1 MEVFHWLANLPVRRY
16 RRPPP
21 GGYLVQWPP
30 RHSCSQRSD
39 DVDPVYWGLLY
50 KLIWEDAERGKCVG
64 PCSCTASVHSCQW
77 RQAEWL
83 DLHVS
88 LNVVVLNS
96 LYACFWVW
104 CSGQTTVSYGK
115 SFCGCFCLGS
125 CPFLCV
131 WFAVSFDE
139 TQVWLGDLR
148 VVWLA
153 CVMVGLLW
161 FACISGPFRSLY
173 KWRFYCLC
181 SCKDR
186 ASVRHRPYSR
196 KKNTHGLYTDAL
208 VATTRTFEAWS
219 RQSTPERS
227 LRCLPWC
234 ILAFRKPCCWFLQL
248 LSFSP
253 PFNLLGQWAWPYR
266 VWRQSPWICVV
277 FVWCGSGPVLFRC
290 FSAGEIK
297 SGRKI
302 CGSSLLPLFVFSRL
316 LSVFRWCASVVKP
329 KSFIF
334 LAHFFAASWQDRAL
348 ERDPPQQR
356 KKNAHLTCQ
365 VSVYGHCESQ
375 LHHDAPNT
383 KSCTVQLISQR
394 PL

>member
-1 MEVFHWLANLPVRRY
+1 MEVLHWLANLPVRRY

-64 PCSCTASVHSCQW
+64 PCSCTASVHSYQW

-88 LNVVVLNS
+88 LNVMVLNS

-148 VVWLA
+148 VVWLV

-173 KWRFYCLC
+173 KWCIYCLC

-196 KKNTHGLYTDAL
+196 KKKRVVIILGEMNGFRLPVHPGCTVYAVHSWWNWMVSVPTSLSEWIHSPWFDLGLVVWKGYRPRVRL
-208 VATTRTFEAWS
+208 VLAGGHASAW
-219 RQSTPERS
+219 
-227 LRCLPWC
+227 
-234 ILAFRKPCCWFLQL
+234 
-248 LSFSP
+248 FSP
-253 PFNLLGQWAWPYR
+253 FWRGPAPGAQRYQAVLSLGDQPWK
-266 VWRQSPWICVV
+266 VCEQSAIPA
-277 FVWCGSGPVLFRC
+277 SGPLCSR
-290 FSAGEIK
+290 SHAAAKRAG
-297 SGRKI
+297 SW
-302 CGSSLLPLFVFSRL
+302 LP
-316 LSVFRWCASVVKP
+316 
-329 KSFIF
+329 
-334 LAHFFAASWQDRAL
+334 
-348 ERDPPQQR
+348 
-356 KKNAHLTCQ
+356 
-365 VSVYGHCESQ
+365 
-375 LHHDAPNT
+375 
-383 KSCTVQLISQR
+383 
-394 PL
+394 

>member
-16 RRPPP
+16 RRPPVL
-21 GGYLVQWPP
+21 GGYLVQGTP

-50 KLIWEDAERGKCVG
+50 KLIWEDAERGKFVG

-148 VVWLA
+148 VVWLV

-186 ASVRHRPYSR
+186 ATVRHRPYSR
-196 KKNTHGLYTDAL
+196 KKKWLSTAL
-208 VATTRTFEAWS
+208 RV
-219 RQSTPERS
+219 
-227 LRCLPWC
+227 
-234 ILAFRKPCCWFLQL
+234 L
-248 LSFSP
+248 LCYAGRWTKMMTNAS
-253 PFNLLGQWAWPYR
+253 
-266 VWRQSPWICVV
+266 
-277 FVWCGSGPVLFRC
+277 GSV
-290 FSAGEIK
+290 
-297 SGRKI
+297 
-302 CGSSLLPLFVFSRL
+302 
-316 LSVFRWCASVVKP
+316 
-329 KSFIF
+329 
-334 LAHFFAASWQDRAL
+334 WQDPCRLNNLANCV
-348 ERDPPQQR
+348 EF
-356 KKNAHLTCQ
+356 
-365 VSVYGHCESQ
+365 
-375 LHHDAPNT
+375 APA
-383 KSCTVQLISQR
+383 CTHSD
-394 PL
+394 

>member
-1 MEVFHWLANLPVRRY
+1 MANLIFCNHVDFRLAFAVQAWSHRIFWFHAICTTKTFLHAFSSMWALPIAEEYHWQSSIVLQACTAPYEIRGTALPGVKAVWKFFTGLRTFLCAATAG
-16 RRPPP
+16 PPA
-21 GGYLVQWPP
+21 GGYLVQGTP

-50 KLIWEDAERGKCVG
+50 KLIWEDAERGKFVG

-148 VVWLA
+148 VVWLV

-186 ASVRHRPYSR
+186 AIVRHRPYSR
-196 KKNTHGLYTDAL
+196 KKKGSQ
-208 VATTRTFEAWS
+208 VPSKGSQVKVPKVPS
-219 RQSTPERS
+219 RFPQ
-227 LRCLPWC
+227 
-234 ILAFRKPCCWFLQL
+234 
-248 LSFSP
+248 
-253 PFNLLGQWAWPYR
+253 
-266 VWRQSPWICVV
+266 
-277 FVWCGSGPVLFRC
+277 GSQ
-290 FSAGEIK
+290 
-297 SGRKI
+297 
-302 CGSSLLPLFVFSRL
+302 GSSRFPQGSQKVPTRFPQGSFKVPCKVPKTYPQGSFKVSSRFPEGSQVFQGSQGCIVKVPSRFPRLHCKRFSRIPRL
-316 LSVFRWCASVVKP
+316 YCQGFLKLSEV
-329 KSFIF
+329 
-334 LAHFFAASWQDRAL
+334 AL
-348 ERDPPQQR
+348 
-356 KKNAHLTCQ
+356 
-365 VSVYGHCESQ
+365 
-375 LHHDAPNT
+375 
-383 KSCTVQLISQR
+383 
-394 PL
+394 

>member
-16 RRPPP
+16 LRPPP

-39 DVDPVYWGLLY
+39 DVDPVYWGLPY

-148 VVWLA
+148 VVWLV
-153 CVMVGLLW
+153 CVMGGLLW

-196 KKNTHGLYTDAL
+196 KKKCCPSLPKHHVVWNCLGVV
-208 VATTRTFEAWS
+208 VAGFRSMAWV
-219 RQSTPERS
+219 R
-227 LRCLPWC
+227 
-234 ILAFRKPCCWFLQL
+234 CWFCGDIAGRMLFSAFALQWIVLSRLGVAL
-248 LSFSP
+248 LSFVLVFWCVVCFWTPP
-253 PFNLLGQWAWPYR
+253 PFCP
-266 VWRQSPWICVV
+266 
-277 FVWCGSGPVLFRC
+277 
-290 FSAGEIK
+290 
-297 SGRKI
+297 
-302 CGSSLLPLFVFSRL
+302 SRL
-316 LSVFRWCASVVKP
+316 LTHAKG
-329 KSFIF
+329 
-334 LAHFFAASWQDRAL
+334 HFVPWQGL
-348 ERDPPQQR
+348 
-356 KKNAHLTCQ
+356 
-365 VSVYGHCESQ
+365 GHRSG
-375 LHHDAPNT
+375 L
-383 KSCTVQLISQR
+383 KF
-394 PL
+394 